1 MEVGVERGQEAER
14 RNWVRVTS
22 VIQWIVEAEL

>member
-1 MEVGVERGQEAER
+1 MA

-22 VIQWIVEAEL
+22 GL